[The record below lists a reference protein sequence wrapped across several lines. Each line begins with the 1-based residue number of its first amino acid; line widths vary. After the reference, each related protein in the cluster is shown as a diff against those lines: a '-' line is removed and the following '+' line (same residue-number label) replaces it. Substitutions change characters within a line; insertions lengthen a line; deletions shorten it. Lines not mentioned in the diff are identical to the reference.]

1 MEALIQVLDTFLY
14 IYIICVLAW
23 ALISWLPML
32 SPSLAYNSTVV
43 SIRRFLDS
51 VVMPYIRLFRF
62 VPPVRIGGQMLD
74 LSALVAI
81 IVLQLGGKIVISVLA
96 SALGVGA

>member
-1 MEALIQVLDTFLY
+1 MEALIQVLSAFLY

-43 SIRRFLDS
+43 AIRRFLDS

-62 VPPVRIGGQMLD
+62 VPPVRIGGAMLD

-81 IVLQLGGKIVISVLA
+81 IVLQVGGGLVLSLLA
-96 SALGVGA
+96 SALGV